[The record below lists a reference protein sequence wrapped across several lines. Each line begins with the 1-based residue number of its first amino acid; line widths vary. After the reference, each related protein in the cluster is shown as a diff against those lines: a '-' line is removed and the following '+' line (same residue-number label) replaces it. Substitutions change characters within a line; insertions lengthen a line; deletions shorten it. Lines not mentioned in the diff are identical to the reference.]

1 MPELAWAAPG
11 ANDVGCLSGESS
23 SLRKRRVGETDTS
36 SSRHGTRWGVGF
48 PSAWEGTG
56 WGAPGWAGVQQ
67 GLCMGPQG
75 PFCCPQQEN
84 MAGAEPGV
92 RRARQLGSGRA
103 RHHRC
108 HRGPQP
114 GPPSVQRESAVPGDA
129 SAPTVLAGVFSASG
143 REAPAVYPQAPVQ
156 AHRAFPGMGH
166 SKVPATEP
174 CWRCPAS
181 ASCPPCA
188 RVLCPEG
195 EGQSL
200 LPAGCGE
207 GPCPSSG
214 PDLALLLRPAL
225 ACHILPRAPP
235 WTGLGSTSVSICCL
249 GPPDLLLLS
258 SCQAS

>member
-1 MPELAWAAPG
+1 MKQTRAA
-11 ANDVGCLSGESS
+11 A
-23 SLRKRRVGETDTS
+23 DTGHDEAS
-36 SSRHGTRWGVGF
+36 VSRL
-48 PSAWEGTG
+48 P
-56 WGAPGWAGVQQ
+56 
-67 GLCMGPQG
+67 
-75 PFCCPQQEN
+75 
-84 MAGAEPGV
+84 
-92 RRARQLGSGRA
+92 GRA
-103 RHHRC
+103 RGGGRPGGRTC
-108 HRGPQP
+108 SRGCAWAPRVPSAAPNRKTWQELSQEYVAP
-114 GPPSVQRESAVPGDA
+114 VSLDQAVQDTIDVIEGHSRGHLLSSVRVLCQVTPPPPPSW
-129 SAPTVLAGVFSASG
+129 LGVFSASG

-200 LPAGCGE
+200 LPAGWGE

-225 ACHILPRAPP
+225 ACHVLPRAPP
-235 WTGLGSTSVSICCL
+235 WTGSGSTSVSICCL
-249 GPPDLLLLS
+249 GPPDLLLLP